1 MQKLF
6 RESGHLAARH
16 ELDRLSPTSAITVS
30 LATRRQL
37 VDLVAIA
44 RREIPGVNGSEPGLA
59 QFLRDDPESIFAFER
74 AGKLLGGIAFLYLN
88 CRGHDALLLDDID
101 LKNPGREF
109 LARPDEEVSAIYVW
123 ALAGYGRAVA
133 GLGNVAEYLRKPRF
147 FNADYFA
154 QPSTPAGRDLLNAIG
169 FTPIPSYQPDLWR
182 YERPWN
188 RLPPNLPA
196 SNISARSFADA
207 RHQTA
212 ILD

>member
-6 RESGHLAARH
+6 RESGDFAARH
-16 ELDRLSPTSAITVS
+16 ELDKLSPTSAITVS
-30 LATRRQL
+30 LAAHQHL

-44 RREIPGVNGSEPGLA
+44 RREIPGVSASEAGLA

-74 AGKLLGGIAFLYLN
+74 GGKLLGGIAFLHLN

-123 ALAGYGRAVA
+123 ALAGYGRAVV
-133 GLGNVAEYLRKPRF
+133 GLGNAAAYLRKPRF

-154 QPSTPAGRDLLNAIG
+154 QPSTAAGRDLLVAIG
-169 FTPIPSYQPDLWR
+169 FTPVPSYQPDLWS
-182 YERPWN
+182 YERPWK
-188 RLPPNLPA
+188 RVPPNMPA
-196 SNISARSFADA
+196 SNFSARSFADA
-207 RHQTA
+207 RH
-212 ILD
+212 

>member
-6 RESGHLAARH
+6 RESGDFAARH
-16 ELDRLSPTSAITVS
+16 ELDKLSPTSAITVS
-30 LATRRQL
+30 LARRQHL

-44 RREIPGVNGSEPGLA
+44 RREIPGVNASEAGLA

-74 AGKLLGGIAFLYLN
+74 AGKLLGGIAFLHLN

-123 ALAGYGRAVA
+123 ALAGYGRAVV
-133 GLGNVAEYLRKPRF
+133 GLGNVAAYLRKPRF

-154 QPSTPAGRDLLNAIG
+154 QPSTAAGRDLLIAIG
-169 FTPIPSYQPDLWR
+169 FTPVPSYQPDLWS
-182 YERPWN
+182 YERPWKRIPSN
-188 RLPPNLPA
+188 MPA
-196 SNISARSFADA
+196 SNFSARSFADA
-207 RHQTA
+207 RH
-212 ILD
+212 

>member
-1 MQKLF
+1 MQKMF
-6 RESGHLAARH
+6 RESGHFAARH

-44 RREIPGVNGSEPGLA
+44 RREIPGVNASEAGLA

-109 LARPDEEVSAIYVW
+109 LAPPDEEVSAIYVW
-123 ALAGYGRAVA
+123 ALAGHGRAVV
-133 GLGNVAEYLRKPRF
+133 GLGNVAKYLRRSRF
-147 FNADYFA
+147 FGADYFA
-154 QPSTPAGRDLLNAIG
+154 QPSTPAGRDLLIAIG
-169 FTPIPSYQPDLWR
+169 FTPIPSYQPDLWS
-182 YERPWN
+182 YERPWK
-188 RLPPNLPA
+188 RVPPNMPA
-196 SNISARSFADA
+196 SNFSARSFADA
-207 RHQTA
+207 WH
-212 ILD
+212 

>member
-6 RESGHLAARH
+6 RESGDFAARH
-16 ELDRLSPTSAITVS
+16 ELDRLSPTAAITVG

-37 VDLVAIA
+37 VDLVASA
-44 RREIPGVNGSEPGLA
+44 RREIPGVNASEAGLA

-123 ALAGYGRAVA
+123 ALADTSSSGRAR
-133 GLGNVAEYLRKPRF
+133 N
-147 FNADYFA
+147 
-154 QPSTPAGRDLLNAIG
+154 S
-169 FTPIPSYQPDLWR
+169 
-182 YERPWN
+182 RPG
-188 RLPPNLPA
+188 
-196 SNISARSFADA
+196 
-207 RHQTA
+207 
-212 ILD
+212 